1 MNEEHRQ
8 MKKNSKMKI
17 QKSTEDQ
24 QQQKPSGRSLKQVP
38 SLGVLLSPPLNKSD
52 YRNVINITF
61 ISNIVLHMV
70 LISTFNKDNG

>member
-1 MNEEHRQ
+1 
-8 MKKNSKMKI
+8 MKI

-24 QQQKPSGRSLKQVP
+24 QQQKPSGRSLQVP